1 MSILLRPE
9 EESELLSALTRAAYN
24 SPFWRERF
32 FASGIKPSD
41 FKSGFDFASLPFV
54 TKADL
59 LRDQA
64 QSPPFGRLLSVPE
77 DKIVR
82 VHKTS
87 GTSATPFFIALT
99 AQDIADT
106 VLSAQR
112 AFKAAGMGAGQ
123 RVVHCLNFSMWSGG
137 VSDYLG
143 IEATGATAIPFGVG
157 NTAQLL
163 HTIRTLKANA
173 ISATP
178 SYMYVLRD
186 RCRQE
191 LGIDPRELG
200 LRYGYFGGEGLLQVP
215 GVREDIER
223 SFGLVAVDANY
234 GMSEVLSIIGGEDA
248 SRDGLINHAHG
259 ILYTELVDGDGR
271 PVPIE
276 AGAVGEL
283 VFSSLRRQ
291 GQPLFRYRTN
301 DLAQIVWVE
310 EADDGLLRMRFRIIG
325 RTDEML
331 VVRGVNFFP
340 QSLLSVIPPFEEH
353 VSRFYRVVRP
363 TRPDQE
369 AVKVLMETNLDH
381 DDPRL
386 AQIERAFCHNVSSTF
401 QIRITIGW
409 LKVGTIPREANKARY
424 LVADEADITGNP
436 NA

>member
-1 MSILLRPE
+1 M
-9 EESELLSALTRAAYN
+9 
-24 SPFWRERF
+24 
-32 FASGIKPSD
+32 
-41 FKSGFDFASLPFV
+41 
-54 TKADL
+54 
-59 LRDQA
+59 
-64 QSPPFGRLLSVPE
+64 
-77 DKIVR
+77 
-82 VHKTS
+82 
-87 GTSATPFFIALT
+87 
-99 AQDIADT
+99 
-106 VLSAQR
+106 
-112 AFKAAGMGAGQ
+112 
-123 RVVHCLNFSMWSGG
+123 
-137 VSDYLG
+137 
-143 IEATGATAIPFGVG
+143 
-157 NTAQLL
+157 
-163 HTIRTLKANA
+163 
-173 ISATP
+173 
-178 SYMYVLRD
+178 
-186 RCRQE
+186 
-191 LGIDPRELG
+191 
-200 LRYGYFGGEGLLQVP
+200 
-215 GVREDIER
+215 
-223 SFGLVAVDANY
+223 
-234 GMSEVLSIIGGEDA
+234 
-248 SRDGLINHAHG
+248 
-259 ILYTELVDGDGR
+259 DGDGR